1 MKSNSNFER
10 AKSATDSWPSW
21 KRSYELTKDSSKS
34 QFEQLTRTAETM
46 STSDLGSA
54 KLASATS
61 KPTTSESS

>member
-34 QFEQLTRTAETM
+34 QFGQSARAPETK
-46 STSDLGSA
+46 SNLDVGSA
-54 KLASATS
+54 KLASGTN
-61 KPTTSESS
+61 KPTTSES